1 MTEDEIFSLYYHD
14 LDDKNH
20 KTIWIKKFK
29 ELEEKSGENHIIE
42 NLGLTTIVKKRD
54 IRDKYTHIFLTINP
68 PPSMQLMDFHNNIE
82 KTLTK
87 GGNLKLWIKGYLYV
101 LEQRGE
107 NIEELGKG
115 FHTHILIELTGHKK
129 KSEIDRELKNKWK
142 KNLDTENYHIF
153 NIKYIDYDEQLRKQK
168 YMLAWKK
175 DKKKHLKQEHDILW
189 RQNNSLRKYYFVDY
203 NIEHPECQKDIANVP
218 EDLIQDVGLQEHAAI

>member
-68 PPSMQLMDFHNNIE
+68 PLFSSSSLNFFIQI
-82 KTLTK
+82 
-87 GGNLKLWIKGYLYV
+87 V
-101 LEQRGE
+101 L
-107 NIEELGKG
+107 
-115 FHTHILIELTGHKK
+115 
-129 KSEIDRELKNKWK
+129 
-142 KNLDTENYHIF
+142 
-153 NIKYIDYDEQLRKQK
+153 
-168 YMLAWKK
+168 
-175 DKKKHLKQEHDILW
+175 
-189 RQNNSLRKYYFVDY
+189 
-203 NIEHPECQKDIANVP
+203 
-218 EDLIQDVGLQEHAAI
+218 